1 MRQIPRPTP
10 SRPPVRVDERVSILI
25 PARNEAH
32 RITPTLRSVL
42 AQEGV
47 DDLEIL
53 VLDDGSQDATGAL
66 AESIADGDPRVKVIH
81 GLDEAPPEGWRGKPW
96 ACHRLSEHATG
107 SVLVFIDADVVLH
120 PAAVALSVRQ
130 LREQGQQLVSPYPRQ
145 QAEGLLERLT
155 QPLVTWSAF
164 TTLPMSLARGPHP
177 AFSAAIGQFLVV
189 DAHAYRDSGGHAA
202 VAAFVVEDVE
212 VLRALKRRGYRG
224 IPLNGG
230 DIASCRM
237 YLSNADLYE
246 GYTKSLWSIF
256 GNTPGA
262 LGGIAVLLLFYTA
275 PPVIA
280 LTSRDPAARR
290 WGVAGYAAGVV
301 SRAMVARQTG
311 ERMWPDALTQPLS
324 TAAFAALT
332 AASIVRRR
340 RGTLTWKGRSI

>member
-1 MRQIPRPTP
+1 MRQIPRPVP
-10 SRPPVRVDERVSILI
+10 SRPAARAHERVSILI

-32 RITPTLRSVL
+32 RITPTLVSVL
-42 AQEGV
+42 AQEGI

-53 VLDDGSQDATGAL
+53 ILDDGSTDGTGEI
-66 AESIADGDPRVKVIH
+66 AESIAAGDPRVKVIH
-81 GLDEAPPEGWRGKPW
+81 GVDDTPPDGWRGKPW

-120 PAAVALSVRQ
+120 SQAVAVAVRE
-130 LREQGQQLVSPYPRQ
+130 LRERELQLVSPYPQ
-145 QAEGLLERLT
+145 QLAHGPLERLT

-164 TTLPMSLARGPHP
+164 TTLPMALARGTNP

-189 DAHAYRDSGGHAA
+189 DTHAYRDSGGHAA
-202 VAAFVVEDVE
+202 VAAHIVEDVE
-212 VLRALKRRGYRG
+212 VLRALKRQGYRG
-224 IPLNGG
+224 IPMNGG

-237 YLSNADLYE
+237 YVSNADLYE

-262 LGGIAVLLLFYTA
+262 VGGIAALLLFYTA

-280 LTSRDPAARR
+280 LTSRDAAARR
-290 WGVAGYAAGVV
+290 WGMAGYAAGVA

-311 ERMWPDALTQPLS
+311 ERVWPDAFTQPAS

-332 AASIVRRR
+332 VASIIRRR